1 MEQLTTGEWA
11 KEQLKRAPSFAIAAA
26 VMTAFLII
34 STFIEY
40 SEARPERPLAA
51 VAADIVEEEPDPLDE
66 IDDVIDPAEHEFK
79 PIEDVPVVDA
89 DAVPVDAPLDDVTVD
104 VDFTEDLMSDE
115 TEPTDPFPIEFTK
128 KMAVI
133 GSEPGTGGFRGSLGS
148 RTPGGKRRAAR
159 RFGMPRG
166 TDKDILAALRWLKKV
181 QEPDGSWNCAK
192 WGGGANADAGVTGL
206 ALLAFLGFGC
216 TDKHPTEFAPTVRK
230 AVDYLLKKQKL
241 SGGDQGPNK
250 GWFGERM
257 YTQGICTMALAEAH
271 GMRISRPKTRQA
283 AQDAIDYIARIQ
295 PEGGGFGYTA
305 GGNDTSVTG
314 FNLQAIKA
322 ALNVGLSVSPDTL
335 AKCERFLRR
344 CLNADYSTSYQAG
357 QGAGIPSMTAA
368 SLTGRLFLGHKRTAR
383 DCTGQAQWLTANNK
397 HVQIAQQA
405 NNVYTIYY
413 MSLSMFNM
421 GRNYWKTWNKAFNA
435 PLRARQ
441 EKKGPDK
448 GSWPNAGFVYGG
460 HGGRVYTTAMAVL
473 SLEVYFRY
481 ERVDSP
487 GYNK

>member
-26 VMTAFLII
+26 IITAFLII

-40 SEARPERPLAA
+40 SEARLADA
-51 VAADIVEEEPDPLDE
+51 LVPVEADIVDIEPDPVDE
-66 IDDVIDPAEHEFK
+66 IDDAIDPEEAEFR
-79 PIEDVPVVDA
+79 PIEDAPLVDV
-89 DAVPVDAPLDDVTVD
+89 DVVPVDAPLDDVTVD
-104 VDFTEDLMSDE
+104 VDFTEDLTSDE
-115 TEPTDPFPIEFTK
+115 VEPTDPFPIELTK

-133 GSEPGTGGFRGSLGS
+133 GSDPGTGGFRGSLGS
-148 RTPGGKRRAAR
+148 RTLGGKRRAAR

-166 TDKDILAALRWLKKV
+166 TDRDIIAALRWLKKV
-181 QEPDGSWNCAK
+181 QKPDGSWSSQE
-192 WGGGANADAGVTGL
+192 WGCGANKDAGVSGL

-230 AVDYLLKKQKL
+230 AVAYLLKRQ
-241 SGGDQGPNK
+241 NN

-257 YTQGICTMALAEAH
+257 YTQGICTMALAETY
-271 GMRISRPKTRQA
+271 GMKIGGSKVKKA
-283 AQDAIDYIARIQ
+283 AQHAIDYIARIQ
-295 PEGGGFGYTA
+295 PEGGGFSYGG

-335 AKCERFLRR
+335 AKSERFLRR

-357 QGAGIPSMTAA
+357 QGGGKPSMTAA

-397 HVQIAQQA
+397 HVQIARQA
-405 NNVYTIYY
+405 NNLYTIYY

-421 GRNYWKTWNKAFNA
+421 GRNYWKGWNKAFNA

-441 EKKGPDK
+441 EKKGPNK
-448 GSWPNAGFVYGG
+448 GSWPNGGFAYGG

-487 GYNK
+487 GYTR